1 MSLSGKP
8 SQNMIN
14 QPRQLSLS
22 SLWSR

>member
-1 MSLSGKP
+1 
-8 SQNMIN
+8 MIN